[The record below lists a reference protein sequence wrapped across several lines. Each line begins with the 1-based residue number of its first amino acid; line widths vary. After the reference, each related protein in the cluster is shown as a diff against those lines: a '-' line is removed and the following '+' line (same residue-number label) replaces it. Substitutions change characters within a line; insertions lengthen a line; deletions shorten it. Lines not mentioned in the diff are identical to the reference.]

1 VHYKR
6 KSAGKRQRRKQR
18 LLALAVCLALSAPVY
33 AAPTVTPIKANVI
46 DTATDTTVG
55 NAIYTDAVS
64 EKTSGTR
71 GKAGWYTSVTIGDG
85 YIWRPV
91 DIWKTTGSV
100 NPNSN
105 NDILVDNLVLGN
117 GAAIDL
123 VYFRST
129 AYDPDVNVYYD
140 TDYDT
145 QVTAKGRSVTAT
157 NLTLNGD
164 FTYRTSIGLP
174 SSDLAHTTPFVP
186 QLRVLNNPTIN
197 MRNSEGGIRI
207 FYQIGYVNA
216 ATVEGADGQP
226 RAQLVDFSQNP
237 ASFVGDP
244 EKTGGTGAR
253 YAIAT
258 FQGLTAEQATALGET
273 LDIVG
278 QATLMDAPL
287 TKYLVTPGEITKDV
301 GTEYPG
307 TNNFVS
313 FGMKGYTATNS
324 GLASESVMA
333 AADNQRAL
341 LNLHRFEDNAIF
353 GHAQDLRLANQ
364 NRAATN
370 QLLTTPEGHA
380 EASLW
385 AKMSRGKYK
394 YDSAYGRSIDQYFSN
409 IQVGFEKERQGDFY
423 DGKLFYG
430 TYLGYTDAKASF
442 QSGQSDLTGNSLG
455 TYASWQGKD
464 GRFFD
469 LTARISRL
477 ENSYDFTDS
486 SGIVSR
492 DNDYKAWNYGLN
504 ALYGYRKN
512 LANGAYFEPQ
522 AGLSY
527 ARLGATAF
535 ALRNG
540 VQIRQDSQDFLTGR
554 VGVLLGKKNQENTDY
569 PSDVYAKVMV
579 NHDFIGAKRSLAG
592 FGNSTLT
599 MEPVTHKDTWVDL
612 SLGATKAISRKGTAY
627 LELTK
632 TLGGEVKTDWMVNG
646 GLQWYWDAGPD
657 PNRKAAADKPAAVA
671 LSVDQAAANLQQA
684 GPPASTGPAAGQALT
699 AGSRTDQADTAD
711 LPAATATDVPAA
723 SAAADAPTAPA
734 PATAGSDI
742 RSAAA
747 VENPA
752 GYTFG
757 AVLVEAPRP
766 EWEKKLS
773 PGTVTVVDTAK
784 FAGEQ
789 KTLPDILQT
798 VAGVFVQRVQGT
810 GHYAVAR
817 VRGSTGAQVNI
828 YIDGILVNSAA
839 ETGVDLSLIPLE
851 NVAKVEV
858 YRGYVPARFAGAAI
872 GGAINIVTKKP
883 EKVGVTVKQG
893 ASSFGGYTGALE
905 TVAPLG
911 SGTLM
916 FNLSRDQA
924 RGDFNYQQ
932 HPRPY
937 YQKEVDTYGA
947 ERTRQHNYYRN
958 TSAMLKWQDDNW
970 FAKFQYDR
978 KNTGIPD
985 GINSAAQIDIP
996 ELNSGYR
1003 YMITDK
1009 YRMEVGRRQTDDNLE
1024 WGWKLNYENN
1034 DKRARATSPVTKWT
1048 PAGFKYS
1055 NFDNEVYGAAVDGSW
1070 QLGNHMLEFL
1080 FKYSKET
1087 MDVNASYWGYTTV
1100 VPANSTRQWLPHY
1113 DIKNYYFQLQDN
1125 IALDRHKSLLLSPIV
1140 RAQKM
1145 EMNTFTDE
1153 ENAWQYSYGVG
1164 LKKNIHDGLAVRATY
1179 GTYNKAPN
1187 FYEMFG
1193 DGSMMVEPRNAACV
1207 GGDVTWEHGNQFD
1220 LGVDWRGRA
1229 LGADADMSLT
1239 YFNRHVRDLTSYFIT
1254 FRGTAMYTNFGE
1266 GQIDGIEYETRFKWK
1281 NWELEQAVTYNNS
1294 KLTKQLGK
1302 YGTKESVDQ
1311 PFTNIPKWETNT
1323 RLTYNFNDRK
1333 TSVIAELHYLGKV
1346 VNQYST
1352 VNTEEAWCDPI
1363 RFVNL
1368 AVKHRFNP
1376 SVNLTVGVNDIG
1388 NEGPKQLMYQ
1398 RYMNQSLNTPMPQ
1411 QGRTYY
1417 ATMQYTF

>member
-1 VHYKR
+1 MHYKR

-18 LLALAVCLALSAPVY
+18 LLALAVCLALSAPAY
-33 AAPTVTPIKANVI
+33 AAPTVPVVNQDVI

-55 NAIYTDAVS
+55 NVIYTDAVR
-64 EKTSGTR
+64 ERTTSSPSTGR
-71 GKAGWYTSVTIGDG
+71 AGWYQSVTIGDG

-91 DIWKTTGSV
+91 DIATFRPPQVTS
-100 NPNSN
+100 NSN
-105 NDILVDNLVLGN
+105 NNNILVDNLVLGN
-117 GAAIDL
+117 ETAIDL

-145 QVTAKGRSVTAT
+145 QVTAKFRSLRVD

-164 FTYRTSIGLP
+164 FTYRTSIGM
-174 SSDLAHTTPFVP
+174 SSGNHGLSDNSIVVP
-186 QLRVLNNPTIN
+186 PLTVLHNPTIARLN
-197 MRNSEGGIRI
+197 AEGGIRL
-207 FYQIGYVNA
+207 FYQIGYVNVA
-216 ATVEGADGQP
+216 DVEEADGITRP
-226 RAQLVDFSQNP
+226 HLVDFSQNP
-237 ASFVGDP
+237 ASFGSNR
-244 EKTGGTGAR
+244 E
-253 YAIAT
+253 YSIAS
-258 FQGLTAEQATALGET
+258 FSGLTAEQAAALGET
-273 LDIVG
+273 LDVVG

-287 TKYLVTPGEITKDV
+287 TKYLVTPGEITEGV
-301 GTEYPG
+301 GTSNVGY
-307 TNNFVS
+307 S
-313 FGMKGYTATNS
+313 MSGYTATNS

-353 GHAQDLRLANQ
+353 GHTQDLRLANQ

-442 QSGQSDLTGNSLG
+442 LSGQSDLTGNSLG
-455 TYASWQGKD
+455 AYASWQGKD

-486 SGIVSR
+486 SGVVSR

-512 LANGAYFEPQ
+512 LANGVYFEPQ

-527 ARLGATAF
+527 ARLGAASF

-554 VGVLLGKKNQENTDY
+554 VGVLLGKKNQKNTDY
-569 PSDVYAKVMV
+569 PSDVYAKVML

-599 MEPVTHKDTWVDL
+599 MEPVTDKDTWVDL

-671 LSVDQAAANLQQA
+671 FSADQAAANLQQA
-684 GPPASTGPAAGQALT
+684 GPQASTGPATGHALT
-699 AGSRTDQADTAD
+699 AGSRTDQADITD
-711 LPAATATDVPAA
+711 LLAATAPDVPAA

-734 PATAGSDI
+734 PATAGSDV
-742 RSAAA
+742 RSTAAA
-747 VENPA
+747 ENPA

-924 RGDFNYQQ
+924 RGDFNYD
-932 HPRPY
+932 HKPLNHV
-937 YQKEVDTYGA
+937 YQKEVDTYGV

-996 ELNSGYR
+996 ELSSGYR

-1009 YRMEVGRRQTDDNLE
+1009 YRMEVGRRQTNDNLE
-1024 WGWKLNYENN
+1024 WGWKVNYENN
-1034 DKRARATSPVTKWT
+1034 DKRARSTAPVTKWT
-1048 PAGFKYS
+1048 PAGLKYS
-1055 NFDNEVYGAAVDGSW
+1055 NFDNEVYGAAIDGSW

-1080 FKYSKET
+1080 FNYSKET
-1087 MDVNASYWGYTTV
+1087 MDVSASYWGNLHI

-1145 EMNTFTDE
+1145 EMSTFTDE

-1164 LKKNIHDGLAVRATY
+1164 LKKNIRDGLAVRATY

-1193 DGSMMVEPRNAACV
+1193 DGSMMVEPRSAASA
-1207 GGDVTWEHGNQFD
+1207 GGDVTWEHGDQFD

-1239 YFNRHVRDLTSYFIT
+1239 YFNRHVRDLTAYMIT
-1254 FRGTAMYTNFGE
+1254 FRGTAIYTNFGE
-1266 GQIDGIEYETRFKWK
+1266 GQIDGVEYETRFKWK

-1302 YGTKESVDQ
+1302 YGTKEDRNQ

-1323 RLTYNFNDRK
+1323 RLTYNFNNQK

-1352 VNTEEAWCDPI
+1352 DNAEVGWYDPI
-1363 RFVNL
+1363 RFINL

-1376 SVNLTVGVNDIG
+1376 SVNLTLGVNDIG
-1388 NEGPKQLMYQ
+1388 NEGPKQLMYWTYAN
-1398 RYMNQSLNTPMPQ
+1398 RDLNASMPQ